1 MGQIMYTTESELTET
16 PVENQT
22 EVTKEI
28 GSKREK
34 KIKVSVQDVEKIIKA
49 MVSKYDADVH
59 IETFIESKLD
69 NLLSYDQIRKN
80 NELKNATN
88 YVYQFDNTL
97 FEEIYE
103 FIYPYFQELIQKDLQ
118 DTTDPEQYELKEK
131 VYENIYQVVDLT
143 MYKTGIS
150 KLKLVAYHYLLKVL
164 ERRADI
170 IMNERDTKNIRGY
183 KTSIE
188 IFSFEL
194 LNIIGTNTELEKF
207 TLTIRS
213 LIEQWIVKYNNR
225 SKIGKFYYS
234 ILMINQEHIIEK
246 ILRYMMFTAI
256 KNMNPIYLRAI
267 FSTYITLIHK
277 NIFSF
282 YALKLSTVKV
292 GYFKQLESMF
302 DDDIIQHTHYIDST
316 QMLIQNQLLNYSMT
330 NKRYLKHNF
339 ELVLDEYNSS
349 FLDTNYFDLLYSYDK
364 DIPILD
370 YMFYYQKF
378 LKITKNSFRSQSNL
392 YKLNSDYFKMN
403 NKKTLKIYIKDLIY
417 DKFANHF
424 MQIFED
430 IDVVDIICE
439 NISTS
444 LLKKINQHNFATS
457 DFNKLNLSFDDYLNQ
472 LGQLVNSMKKLV

>member
-1 MGQIMYTTESELTET
+1 MYVTENELTEI

-28 GSKREK
+28 GGKREK
-34 KIKVSVQDVEKIIKA
+34 KIKVSVQDVEKIIKS

-80 NELKNATN
+80 NELKNANN

-103 FIYPYFQELIQKDLQ
+103 FIYPYFQEIIQKDLQ
-118 DTTDPEQYELKEK
+118 DTTDTDLYELKEK

-302 DDDIIQHTHYIDST
+302 DDDIIQNTHHIDST
-316 QMLIQNQLLNYSMT
+316 QMLIQNQLLNYSMI

-349 FLDTNYFDLLYSYDK
+349 FMDTNYFDLLYSYDK
-364 DIPILD
+364 EIPILD

-430 IDVVDIICE
+430 IDVVDIVCE
-439 NISTS
+439 NISTN
-444 LLKKINQHNFATS
+444 LLKKINQHNFVTS

-472 LGQLVNSMKKLV
+472 LGQLVTSMKKLV